1 MAPPRI
7 LGISYFI
14 HKPNPFEVRV
24 DDVFPVFFRALGSR
38 RQLSQD
44 SGVMVGVVQSA
55 IGSDNRVD
63 HRFNFTR
70 LGHIYF
76 CENSG
81 TAGFSD
87 DGFCFFASLNS

>member
-7 LGISYFI
+7 LNFVF
-14 HKPNPFEVRV
+14 HTQPNPFEVRV

-44 SGVMVGVVQSA
+44 PGVIVGVVQSA
-55 IGSDNRVD
+55 IGPDNRVD
-63 HRFNFTR
+63 HRFNVTR
-70 LGHIYF
+70 LGHIHF

-81 TAGFSD
+81 AIGFPD
-87 DGFCFFASLNS
+87 DRFCFFASLNS